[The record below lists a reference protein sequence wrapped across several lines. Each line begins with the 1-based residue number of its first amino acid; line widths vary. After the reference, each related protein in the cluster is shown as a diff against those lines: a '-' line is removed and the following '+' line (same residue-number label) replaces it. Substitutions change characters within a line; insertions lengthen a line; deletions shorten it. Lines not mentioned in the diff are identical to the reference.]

1 MTNSGINAKV
11 FWNNVRRLR
20 EDLDKSQ
27 IETANYAGLNPSYYS
42 NLEKGMQ
49 KSVNPKVA
57 KLVAEFL
64 GTTVEE
70 LSKGKPPAVPL
81 FWANVIQKRY
91 IENVSQVEMAK
102 ALNITTT
109 AYTYRENTMPKKV
122 KNIDAEAMARVLH
135 TTVADLMGRK
145 EMIFNDLSEEAKDFL
160 ATKAGREKLEELVRS
175 QE

>member
-1 MTNSGINAKV
+1 
-11 FWNNVRRLR
+11 
-20 EDLDKSQ
+20 
-27 IETANYAGLNPSYYS
+27 
-42 NLEKGMQ
+42 
-49 KSVNPKVA
+49 
-57 KLVAEFL
+57 
-64 GTTVEE
+64 
-70 LSKGKPPAVPL
+70 
-81 FWANVIQKRY
+81 
-91 IENVSQVEMAK
+91 MAR